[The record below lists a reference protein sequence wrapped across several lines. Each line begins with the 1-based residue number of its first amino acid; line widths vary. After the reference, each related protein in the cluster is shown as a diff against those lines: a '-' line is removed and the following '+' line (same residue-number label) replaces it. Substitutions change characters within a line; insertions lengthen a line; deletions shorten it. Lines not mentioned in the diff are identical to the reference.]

1 MTVLQWF
8 ILVLGTVVSIFAAG
22 HALISKRDPRA
33 SMGWIAVCLMFP
45 LFGPLL
51 YFLFGINRIQTRA
64 KKLHRLGPACRT
76 GPDEKDAS
84 RWLTAIETLPGPA
97 HLYQGL
103 VRIADRITLRPLTP
117 GNRIETLFNGEAAYP
132 AMLEAIESARH
143 RVFLAS
149 YIFDNDSTGK
159 SFVEAL
165 HRATARGVQVRV
177 LVDGF
182 GELYSFPP
190 IFRQLRKRKIPAARF
205 IPPRLI
211 PPTIEINLRNH
222 RKLLIADGR
231 TGFTGGINI
240 SERHLVHC
248 PSKGRCIQDMHFRI
262 TGPAA
267 FQMEQIFIED
277 WQFAAGEALSPSV
290 AQPPPEGKA
299 FCRTIID
306 GPDEDLDKLIA
317 ILVGAVSAARNSIRI
332 MTPYFLPPR
341 PLIGAMQAA
350 ALRGVD
356 VTVILPEKSNL
367 PFVQWATENMLWE
380 LLQRGVRIYYQPP
393 PFAHS
398 KLFIVDDIYS
408 QIGSANIDPR
418 SLRLNFEIAVE
429 IYAESFAGDLAR
441 HFDAVRKRSRE
452 IRFKDVES
460 RTLPI
465 RIRDSLAWLFTPYL

>member
-1 MTVLQWF
+1 MTVLQWV
-8 ILVLGTVVSIFAAG
+8 ILIFSTLVSIFAAG
-22 HALISKRDPRA
+22 HALISKRDSRA

-51 YFLFGINRIQTRA
+51 YFLFGINRIQTKA
-64 KKLHRLGPACRT
+64 KKLHRRVTACQT
-76 GPDEKDAS
+76 GTDEKDAS
-84 RWLTAIETLPGPA
+84 RQLTAIESLPGPA

-103 VRIADRITLRPLTP
+103 VRISDRITLRPLTP
-117 GNRIETLFNGEAAYP
+117 GNRIETLCNGEAAYP
-132 AMLEAIESARH
+132 AMLEAIENAQR

-165 HRATARGVQVRV
+165 QRATARGVEVRV

-182 GELYSFPP
+182 GELYSFPS
-190 IFRQLRKRKIPAARF
+190 IFRQLHKKKIPAARF

-211 PPTIEINLRNH
+211 PPALDINLRNH
-222 RKLLIADGR
+222 RKLLISDGR
-231 TGFTGGINI
+231 TGFTGGMNI
-240 SERHLVHC
+240 SDRHLVHC
-248 PSKGRCIQDMHFRI
+248 QSRGRCIQDMHFRI

-277 WQFAAGEALSPSV
+277 WLFASGEALSQT
-290 AQPPPEGKA
+290 AYQPFSEGDA

-317 ILVGAVSAARNSIRI
+317 ILVGAVSAARKSVRI

-341 PLIGAMQAA
+341 PLIAALQSA

-380 LLQRGVRIYYQPP
+380 PLQRGVRICYQPP

-429 IYAESFAGDLAR
+429 VYDHSFSGVLTR
-441 HFDAVRKRSRE
+441 HFDTVRHRSRE
-452 IRFKDVES
+452 IRFEDVES

>member
-8 ILVLGTVVSIFAAG
+8 ILIFSTVVSIFAAG

-33 SMGWIAVCLMFP
+33 SMGWIAVCLIFP

-51 YFLFGINRIQTRA
+51 YFLFGINRIQTKA
-64 KKLHRLGPACRT
+64 KKLHQLGPACQT
-76 GPDEKDAS
+76 GPDKKDAS
-84 RWLTAIETLPGPA
+84 HRLTAIEILPGPA

-117 GNRIETLFNGEAAYP
+117 GNRIETLCNGEAAYP
-132 AMLEAIESARH
+132 AMLEAIENAQR

-149 YIFDNDSTGK
+149 YIFDHDSTGK
-159 SFVEAL
+159 NFVEAL
-165 HRATARGVQVRV
+165 HRATARGIQVRV

-182 GELYSFPP
+182 GALYSFPP

-211 PPTIEINLRNH
+211 PPTLDINLRNH

-231 TGFTGGINI
+231 TGFTGGMNI
-240 SERHLVHC
+240 SDRHLVHWQG
-248 PSKGRCIQDMHFRI
+248 KGRRIQDIHFRI

-267 FQMEQIFIED
+267 FQMEQIFIDD
-277 WQFAAGEALSPSV
+277 WGFTTGEALLPSGAPSPS
-290 AQPPPEGKA
+290 EGKA

-317 ILVGAVSAARNSIRI
+317 ILVGAVSAARKSIRI

-341 PLIGAMQAA
+341 PLIAALQSA

-356 VTVILPEKSNL
+356 VTVILPGKSNL

-429 IYAESFAGDLAR
+429 AYAKSFAGDLAQ
-441 HFDAVRKRSRE
+441 HFDAARKRSRE

-460 RTLPI
+460 RPLPI

>member
-1 MTVLQWF
+1 MTVLQWI
-8 ILVLGTVVSIFAAG
+8 ILIFSTVVSIFAAG

-33 SMGWIAVCLMFP
+33 SMGWIAVCLIFP

-51 YFLFGINRIQTRA
+51 YFLFGINRIQTKA
-64 KKLHRLGPACRT
+64 KKLHQLGPTCQT
-76 GPDEKDAS
+76 GPDEKDAF
-84 RWLTAIETLPGPA
+84 RRLTAIEILPGPA

-117 GNRIETLFNGEAAYP
+117 GNRIETLCNGEAAYP
-132 AMLEAIESARH
+132 AMLEAIENAQR

-159 SFVEAL
+159 NFVEAL
-165 HRATARGVQVRV
+165 HRATARGIQVRV

-182 GELYSFPP
+182 GALYSFPP

-211 PPTIEINLRNH
+211 PPTLDINLRNH

-231 TGFTGGINI
+231 TGFTGGMNI
-240 SERHLVHC
+240 SDRHLVHWQG
-248 PSKGRCIQDMHFRI
+248 KGRRIQDIHFRI
-262 TGPAA
+262 TGPEAL
-267 FQMEQIFIED
+267 QMEQIFIDD
-277 WQFAAGEALSPSV
+277 WEFTTGEALLPSGAPSPS
-290 AQPPPEGKA
+290 EGKA

-356 VTVILPEKSNL
+356 VTVILPEISNL

-380 LLQRGVRIYYQPP
+380 LLQRGVRIYYQPS

-429 IYAESFAGDLAR
+429 VYAKSFAGALAQ

-460 RTLPI
+460 RALPI

>member
-8 ILVLGTVVSIFAAG
+8 ILIFSTLASVYAAG

-51 YFLFGINRIQTRA
+51 YFLFGINRIQTKA
-64 KKLHRLGPACRT
+64 KKLHHFGPVCRT
-76 GPDEKDAS
+76 GTDEKD
-84 RWLTAIETLPGPA
+84 RRFTAIEALPGPA

-117 GNRIETLFNGEAAYP
+117 GNRIETLCNGEAAYP
-132 AMLEAIESARH
+132 AMLEAIENAQR

-165 HRATARGVQVRV
+165 QRATSKGVEVRV

-182 GELYSFPP
+182 GALYSFPP

-211 PPTIEINLRNH
+211 PPTLDINLRNH
-222 RKLLIADGR
+222 RKLLIADGQ
-231 TGFTGGINI
+231 TAFTGGMNI
-240 SERHLVHC
+240 SDCHLVHC
-248 PSKGRCIQDMHFRI
+248 LGKGRCIQDIHFRI

-267 FQMEQIFIED
+267 FQMEQIFIDD
-277 WQFAAGEALSPSV
+277 WGFTTGEVLLPSS
-290 AQPPPEGKA
+290 AQPPLEGKA

-317 ILVGAVSAARNSIRI
+317 ILVGAVSAARNSVRI

-380 LLQRGVRIYYQPP
+380 LLQRGVRVCYQPP

-429 IYAESFAGDLAR
+429 VYAESFAGVMAR

-452 IRFKDVES
+452 IRFEDVES
-460 RTLPI
+460 RPLPI

>member
-1 MTVLQWF
+1 MTVLQWV
-8 ILVLGTVVSIFAAG
+8 ILIFSTLVSIFAAG
-22 HALISKRDPRA
+22 HALISKRDSRA

-51 YFLFGINRIQTRA
+51 YFLFGINRIQTKA
-64 KKLHRLGPACRT
+64 KKLHRRVTACQT
-76 GPDEKDAS
+76 GTDEKDAS
-84 RWLTAIETLPGPA
+84 RQLTAIESLPGPA

-103 VRIADRITLRPLTP
+103 VRISDRITLRPLTP
-117 GNRIETLFNGEAAYP
+117 GNRIETLCNGEAAYP
-132 AMLEAIESARH
+132 AMLEAIENAQR
-143 RVFLAS
+143 RVLLAS

-165 HRATARGVQVRV
+165 QRATARGVEVRV

-182 GELYSFPP
+182 GELYSFPS
-190 IFRQLRKRKIPAARF
+190 IFRQLRKKKITAARF

-211 PPTIEINLRNH
+211 PPALDINLRNH

-231 TGFTGGINI
+231 TGFTGGMNI
-240 SERHLVHC
+240 SDRHLVHC
-248 PSKGRCIQDMHFRI
+248 QSRGRCIQDMHFRI

-277 WQFAAGEALSPSV
+277 WLFASGEALSQT
-290 AQPPPEGKA
+290 AYQPFSEGDA

-317 ILVGAVSAARNSIRI
+317 ILVGAVSAARKSVRI

-341 PLIGAMQAA
+341 PLIAALQSA

-380 LLQRGVRIYYQPP
+380 PLQRGVRICYQPP

-429 IYAESFAGDLAR
+429 VYDHSFSGVLTR
-441 HFDAVRKRSRE
+441 HFDAVRHRSRE
-452 IRFKDVES
+452 IRFEDVES